1 MANKITCFEDLVIWQ
16 KAQEIAEKVY
26 KLADSNLFI
35 QKDLSLKNQLKSASL
50 SISDNIAEG
59 FDYNNNPDFYKFL
72 RIAKG
77 SCGETRNKLLFIKR
91 MEFIDEPTAKKLSEE
106 TKILGHQ
113 IGELMKKVKAKIQG
127 EKNSRKKND
136 NP

>member
-26 KLADSNLFI
+26 KLAESNSFI
-35 QKDLSLKNQLKSASL
+35 QKDLTLKNQLKSASL

-91 MEFIDEPTAKKLSEE
+91 MEYIDESTAKKLSEE
-106 TKILGHQ
+106 TNILGRQ
-113 IGELMKKVKAKIQG
+113 IGELMKKVRTRIQS
-127 EKNSRKKND
+127 EKNSRKKNG

>member
-26 KLADSNLFI
+26 KLADSNSFI

-72 RIAKG
+72 RIAEG
-77 SCGETRNKLLFIKR
+77 SYGETRNKLLFIKR
-91 MEFIDEPTAKKLSEE
+91 MEYIDESTAKKLSEE
-106 TKILGHQ
+106 TNILGRQ
-113 IGELMKKVKAKIQG
+113 IGELMKKVKNRIQS
-127 EKNSRKKND
+127 EKNSRKKNG

>member
-26 KLADSNLFI
+26 KLADSNSFI

-91 MEFIDEPTAKKLSEE
+91 MEYIDESTAKKLSEE
-106 TKILGHQ
+106 TNILGRQ
-113 IGELMKKVKAKIQG
+113 IGELMKKVKNRIQS
-127 EKNSRKKND
+127 EKNSRKKNG

>member
-26 KLADSNLFI
+26 KLADSNSFI

-72 RIAKG
+72 RIVKG

-106 TKILGHQ
+106 TKILGRQ
-113 IGELMKKVKAKIQG
+113 IGELMKKVKAKIQS